1 MFTKKSPD
9 LTGFFLFMV
18 LEKNVCCCV
27 FVVARCHR
35 VTPGSGY
42 SIVSSS
48 RRINYYPLIMCENI
62 VQIH

>member
-42 SIVSSS
+42 SIVVVVGV
-48 RRINYYPLIMCENI
+48 LII
-62 VQIH
+62 TP